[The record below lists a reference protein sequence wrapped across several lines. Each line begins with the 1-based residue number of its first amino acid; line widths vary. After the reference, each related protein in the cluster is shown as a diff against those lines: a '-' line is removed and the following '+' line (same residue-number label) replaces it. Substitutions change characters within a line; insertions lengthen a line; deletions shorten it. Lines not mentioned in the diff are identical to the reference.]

1 MLPTHQVINV
11 PFHKCHRI
19 HRVIYVPFQK
29 CHSSELL
36 SWHSPG
42 WSPARV
48 ARKVKNLWIRNANS
62 TAPYM
67 VDHKNLFWVITC
79 LKSRLNIFFQLK
91 WGWLEEKTRMYTR
104 LRNHRL
110 YIYIDNIYIYI
121 YMCIYIIY
129 GHYTDPQHGEATSS
143 FSTGQFC
150 GTLIFFMTWWY
161 HNMNI
166 FFTLLA
172 LCEENQPISCHQ
184 LISPTQESSKSF
196 CFLCC

>member
-11 PFHKCHRI
+11 PFQKCHRT
-19 HRVIYVPFQK
+19 HWVINVPFQK

-91 WGWLEEKTRMYTR
+91 WGWLEEKTRMYAR
-104 LRNHRL
+104 LRNHS
-110 YIYIDNIYIYI
+110 IYIYTLVYI
-121 YMCIYIIY
+121 WYMDIAQTLDMEKRQVVSPQDSFAELSYSLIIY
-129 GHYTDPQHGEATSS
+129 DMMIS
-143 FSTGQFC
+143 
-150 GTLIFFMTWWY
+150 WY
-161 HNMNI
+161 HDMNI
-166 FFTLLA
+166 YFTLLA
-172 LCEENQPISCHQ
+172 LCGENQLISCHQ